1 MWPIPTPCHRYNQCR
16 WRPGMSMSHVVM
28 AYEPNVG
35 LDERYMDWIGYMWLS
50 IYNPMSITSYGLDI
64 NENDWKILKAE
75 HRNAERWW
83 VLAARM
89 KSASL
94 GQLDGHI
101 GVDQLIHIF
110 LGVWQGS
117 SYVPPIMPQT
127 WYKTWIAMF
136 KQVKINRCTLVEI
149 CRNYCIVLSLLHP
162 VSICLYCFQ
171 ASKWL
176 TKSVIPLYPAEEQ

>member
-1 MWPIPTPCHRYNQCR
+1 MPSIQPVPLASWDVDVRSWWPMKR
-16 WRPGMSMSHVVM
+16 
-28 AYEPNVG
+28 
-35 LDERYMDWIGYMWLS
+35 MDWIGRKIYGLDMIGLDIWWYMWLS

-64 NENDWKILKAE
+64 NENDRKILKAE

-94 GQLDGHI
+94 GQLDGNI

-110 LGVWQGS
+110 SGVWQGS

-127 WYKTWIAMF
+127 CYKTWIAKF
-136 KQVKINRCTLVEI
+136 KQVKINRCSDAH
-149 CRNYCIVLSLLHP
+149 LSKLLYRFVFTP
-162 VSICLYCFQ
+162 PCLYCFQ

-176 TKSVIPLYPAEEQ
+176 TKSVKNPAEEQ